1 MTVRRWLHIVV
12 AVVVCAALYAAYS
25 RYFSPDRPVQDAGR
39 TRPGVPVTTM
49 TAELKSFPVVITG
62 LGTVQPYNSVTAR
75 TRVDGEVVKILFKE
89 GDIVKEGDLLAQI
102 DPRPYQA
109 AVDQA
114 MAKKAQDE
122 ATLRNAELDLK
133 RYQTLALQN
142 AVSHQTL
149 DTQVAAVAQNTALVA
164 GDVAAIETAQT
175 NLDYT
180 HIRAPLTGRVGFRL
194 VDQGNIVNA
203 ASQTGIVTITQVQP
217 ITVILTVPE
226 RQLGELY
233 AAMNQRT
240 VAAAVYTPDGA
251 RKLADGK
258 LAVIN
263 NQVDSTTG
271 TLQIK
276 ATFENLDNALWPG
289 LAVVVRIPIRVL
301 DQVVVL
307 PQTAVQHSQQ
317 GLSTYV
323 VDDKQVANFRSV
335 EIGPGDNDNVVVTR
349 GVAPGDRVVVS
360 GQYRLQNGAKVTAS
374 NMADGGVGRRASNE

>member
-1 MTVRRWLHIVV
+1 MV
-12 AVVVCAALYAAYS
+12 ALLVCAALYAGYS
-25 RYFSPDRPVQDAGR
+25 WFVGQNKQQAKA
-39 TRPGVPVTTM
+39 RPGVPVTTM
-49 TAELKSFPVVITG
+49 TAELKSFPVVISG
-62 LGTVQPYNSVTAR
+62 LGTVQPYNSVTTR

-89 GDIVKEGDLLAQI
+89 GEIVKEGDLLAQI

-114 MAKKAQDE
+114 TAKKAQDE

-133 RYQTLALQN
+133 RYQTLAVQN
-142 AVSHQTL
+142 AVTHQTL
-149 DTQVAAVAQNTALVA
+149 DTQVALVAQDTALVA

-226 RQLGELY
+226 RQLGEIY
-233 AAMNQRT
+233 AAMNQTT

-251 RKLADGK
+251 HKLADGK
-258 LAVIN
+258 LAVVN

-271 TLQIK
+271 TVQIK

-301 DQVVVL
+301 DNVVVL

-317 GLSTYV
+317 GLSAFV
-323 VDDKQVANFRSV
+323 VDDQQTANSRAV
-335 EIGPGDNDNVVVTR
+335 EIGPGNTDSVVVTK
-349 GVAPGDRVVVS
+349 GVAPGERVVVS
-360 GQYRLQNGAKVTAS
+360 GQYRLQNGAKVAATNTA
-374 NMADGGVGRRASNE
+374 NLGGSRSASNE